1 MTHNHFGPKFV
12 VLAVLKSNFAP
23 TTTSVCRMCFSS
35 KWRKKNRWTMRS
47 LTQMNLS
54 TLRFGQHHLQNP
66 GFADIFCY
74 DFTVY
79 HFPLLASP
87 SKAILDHLANLA
99 V

>member
-1 MTHNHFGPKFV
+1 
-12 VLAVLKSNFAP
+12 
-23 TTTSVCRMCFSS
+23 
-35 KWRKKNRWTMRS
+35 MRS